1 MTARVLQLKAVVVQV
16 SQYIVF
22 IVVFKSCILSRVVLS
37 ASLSLFTVTI
47 HPHLGQG
54 NSPWTQNTI
63 NTQSHTPT
71 YIQKYKHIN
80 IANCILCEEI
90 KALYFLT
97 SAWSKM
103 CIVLSFCLCLCNY
116 IYLVCVCVFVFWL
129 LCFVQV
135 EADYGGAH
143 PLLATT
149 WPTGWRNFQPAQG
162 KSPTQENTIRKH
174 DTNRKSQTQV
184 NTPRKHDTNTTN
196 GVTCTQP
203 VNNITGILHNVQCRT
218 LGLNHSDY

>member
-1 MTARVLQLKAVVVQV
+1 MPVYIGKSGDLVRCYWCLTHRQTTEDRATQLVESIKFKLSHAIVYFVRKLRPCASSPRLDLKCVLFW
-16 SQYIVF
+16 VF
-22 IVVFKSCILSRVVLS
+22 VCVC
-37 ASLSLFTVTI
+37 TI
-47 HPHLGQG
+47 
-54 NSPWTQNTI
+54 
-63 NTQSHTPT
+63 
-71 YIQKYKHIN
+71 
-80 IANCILCEEI
+80 
-90 KALYFLT
+90 
-97 SAWSKM
+97 
-103 CIVLSFCLCLCNY
+103 
-116 IYLVCVCVFVFWL
+116 IYLVCVFVFVFWL

-174 DTNRKSQTQV
+174 DTNRKSQTKE
-184 NTPRKHDTNTTN
+184 NTPRKPDTNTTN